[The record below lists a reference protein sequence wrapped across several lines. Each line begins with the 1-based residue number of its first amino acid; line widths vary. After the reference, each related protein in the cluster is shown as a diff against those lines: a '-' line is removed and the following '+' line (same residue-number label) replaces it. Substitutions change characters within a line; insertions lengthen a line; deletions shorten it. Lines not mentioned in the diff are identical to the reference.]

1 MFNSN
6 QNMVI
11 NYQCVNSNNSGPCR
25 WKNSMLHKSRGLS
38 LREQKKRYYVDNILY
53 VQVGD
58 NILKYP
64 PKAGIMLFN
73 TDFTRILIVK
83 NNYHPYPQCQKWGY
97 PKGHVENNETTYE
110 CAKRELYEETG
121 LVINISDHKTVN
133 VNNSKYYVFTTD
145 EAELKNINPV
155 DTNEINAAQFQDIST
170 IQSLNLNREASV
182 LIKKSI
188 KYLKSIARP
197 LSLVK

>member
-1 MFNSN
+1 
-6 QNMVI
+6 
-11 NYQCVNSNNSGPCR
+11 
-25 WKNSMLHKSRGLS
+25 
-38 LREQKKRYYVDNILY
+38 
-53 VQVGD
+53 
-58 NILKYP
+58 
-64 PKAGIMLFN
+64 MLFN

-121 LVINISDHKTVN
+121 LVINISEHKTVN

-155 DTNEINAAQFQDIST
+155 DTNEINAAQFQDNST

>member
-1 MFNSN
+1 MIINFQCSDPKNSN
-6 QNMVI
+6 
-11 NYQCVNSNNSGPCR
+11 PCK
-25 WKNSMLHKSRGLS
+25 WKNSMLHKSRGSYLKQ
-38 LREQKKRYYVDNILY
+38 QKKKYYIDNVLH
-53 VQVGD
+53 VQIGD

-73 TDFTRILIVK
+73 EDFTRILIVK

-97 PKGHVENNETTYE
+97 PKGHLEHNETIYA

-121 LVINISDHKTVN
+121 VEINITDHKTVN
-133 VNNSKYYVFTTD
+133 INNSKYYVFYTN
-145 EAELKNINPV
+145 ESELHNIKPV
-155 DTNEINAAQFQDIST
+155 DTNEINAAQFQDIIS

-182 LIKKSI
+182 LIRKNI

-197 LSLVK
+197 LLLIN

>member
-1 MFNSN
+1 
-6 QNMVI
+6 MVV
-11 NYQCVNSNNSGPCR
+11 NYQCTNSNSSNSCK
-25 WKNSMLHKSRGLS
+25 WKHSMLHKSRGSQLKQ
-38 LREQKKRYYVDNILY
+38 QKKKFYVNNVLH

-73 TDFTRILIVK
+73 EDFTRILIVK

-97 PKGHVENNETTYE
+97 PKGHLEHEETTYE

-121 LVINISDHKTVN
+121 VEINISDHKTVN
-133 VNNSKYYVFTTD
+133 VNNSKYYVFYTS
-145 EAELKNINPV
+145 ESKLQKIKPV
-155 DTNEINAAQFQDIST
+155 DTNEINAAKFQDITS

-182 LIKKSI
+182 LIRKSI

>member
-1 MFNSN
+1 
-6 QNMVI
+6 
-11 NYQCVNSNNSGPCR
+11 
-25 WKNSMLHKSRGLS
+25 
-38 LREQKKRYYVDNILY
+38 
-53 VQVGD
+53 
-58 NILKYP
+58 
-64 PKAGIMLFN
+64 MLFN

-121 LVINISDHKTVN
+121 LVINISEHKTVN

-155 DTNEINAAQFQDIST
+155 DTNEINAVQFQDIST